1 MTAGMPGVRQKSGRH
16 LGCGEHPMR
25 LDDLSQP
32 ATLAKQH
39 VTVARALAYPMSP

>member
-25 LDDLSQP
+25 VDDLSQP
-32 ATLAKQH
+32 AAPPKQH
-39 VTVARALAYPMSP
+39 VTVAQALAYPMSP